1 MNMYNKFILK
11 VFCVL
16 FVCMLF
22 TTFGY
27 GEYYQYTDPSGKIC
41 YTDDISK
48 IPESQ
53 RGAVKKFKSE
63 NSVKKID
70 SAETNEN
77 KTETALS
84 NTEAEKKLLENV
96 SNQKMGELKTLQA
109 ELNQMYTNLEKDR
122 KAIEAQAP
130 KKGATDKE
138 RKEYSVKVEALNA
151 KITEYEKK
159 IKVFN
164 DQVDALNAA
173 KKMTTS
179 EK

>member
-1 MNMYNKFILK
+1 MNMFNKIILK
-11 VFCVL
+11 VFCML

-22 TTFGY
+22 TTVGY

-63 NSVKKID
+63 NSVKKVD
-70 SAETNEN
+70 SAEKNEN
-77 KTETALS
+77 KTDPALS
-84 NTEAEKKLLENV
+84 NAKDEKQLLENS
-96 SNQKMGELKTLQA
+96 SNQKMGELKTSQA
-109 ELNQMYTNLEKDR
+109 ELNQIYNSLEKDR
-122 KAIEAQAP
+122 TAIEAQAP

-138 RKEYSVKVEALNA
+138 RKEYSLKVEALNA

-159 IKVFN
+159 LKVFN
-164 DQVDALNAA
+164 DQVDVLNAA
-173 KKMTTS
+173 KKITTS

>member
-1 MNMYNKFILK
+1 MNMFNKIILK

-53 RGAVKKFKSE
+53 RGVVKKFKSE
-63 NSVKKID
+63 NSVKKVD
-70 SAETNEN
+70 SAEKNEN

-84 NTEAEKKLLENV
+84 NDKDGKKLLGNSYNE
-96 SNQKMGELKTLQA
+96 KMGELKTLQA
-109 ELNQMYTNLEKDR
+109 ELNQIYTILEKDR
-122 KAIEAQAP
+122 KAIEAQAS

-138 RKEYSVKVEALNA
+138 RKEYSLKVESLNA
-151 KITEYEKK
+151 EITEYEKK
-159 IKVFN
+159 LKVFN

-173 KKMTTS
+173 KKITTS